1 MKRLCACLSVLLL
14 FTALFC
20 ALPAFA
26 ATEIKIEAEQPD
38 EWGGWAGVRDLA
50 GTSGG
55 KVLTGLNYD
64 AHHVN
69 QVAFRGWISQLEQG
83 DYTLTIAYMT
93 GDPNMKTIV
102 CVNDEEIALDM
113 PITRTTPGDWVQ
125 WEGGT
130 ISTTITLIGS
140 GMDEILLYDG
150 AEPGGVWID
159 YIELKKVG
167 GGTTEPPVTQPETPT
182 QPTENDPA
190 DTTIPS
196 NLPETTTTQATST
209 AATKAA
215 GSAVSTAAPSSPADS
230 EGSGSALPFIIG
242 GIVVVVLAG
251 GGAALYFLKFRKKP
265 GA

>member
-1 MKRLCACLSVLLL
+1 
-14 FTALFC
+14 
-20 ALPAFA
+20 
-26 ATEIKIEAEQPD
+26 
-38 EWGGWAGVRDLA
+38 
-50 GTSGG
+50 
-55 KVLTGLNYD
+55 
-64 AHHVN
+64 
-69 QVAFRGWISQLEQG
+69 
-83 DYTLTIAYMT
+83 MT

-196 NLPETTTTQATST
+196 NLTETTTTQATST

>member
-1 MKRLCACLSVLLL
+1 MKRLCTCLSVLLL

-20 ALPAFA
+20 VLPASA

-50 GTSGG
+50 GTSGVN
-55 KVLTGLNYD
+55 VLTGLNYD

-83 DYTLTIAYMT
+83 EYTLTLAYMT

-167 GGTTEPPVTQPETPT
+167 GGATEPPVTQPETPT
-182 QPTENDPA
+182 RPTENDPA

-196 NLPETTTTQATST
+196 NLTETTTTQATST
-209 AATKAA
+209 AATKSA
-215 GSAVSTAAPSSPADS
+215 GSSVSTAAPSSPANP
-230 EGSGSALPFIIG
+230 EGFGSALPFIIG